1 MNPLSQIVRAARP
14 IYRTFST
21 SVSSASQAKEIP
33 STGLCFELSDEQKAL
48 QELARKFTREEIT
61 PVAAQYDKS
70 GEYPW
75 PIVKKAWELGLMN
88 GHIPEHCG
96 GVGNLGVFE
105 ECLIG
110 EEFSFG
116 CTGIG
121 TAVGGTNLGVSG
133 MNMGVFDGCLIG
145 EEFAFG
151 CTGIATALEASG
163 LGQTPVI
170 IAGNK
175 EQQKKYLGRL
185 IDEPLVAAY
194 CVTEPGAGSDVAGV
208 KTKAVKKGDEWII
221 NGQKMWITNGG
232 VANWYFV
239 LARTNPD
246 PKCPASKAFTGF
258 IVERDWPGV
267 NPGRKE
273 LNMGQRASDTRGISF
288 EDVRVPKENVLLGEG
303 DGFKIA
309 MGAFDKTRP
318 PVAAGATGLAARALY
333 EATKYSLER
342 KTFGVPIAAHQA
354 VAFMIADM
362 AIGVESARLAWQR
375 AAWMVDHGQRNT
387 LMASIAKCH
396 ASEIANKAAS
406 DAVQIFG
413 GNGFNTEY
421 PVEKLMRDAKIYQIY
436 EGTSQIQR
444 LIISREILTA
454 AKQSNA

>member
-1 MNPLSQIVRAARP
+1 MNPISKVVRSTRP
-14 IYRTFST
+14 IYRNLST
-21 SVSSASQAKEIP
+21 TSALATSRAIP
-33 STGLCFELSDEQKAL
+33 TTGFCFELNDEQKAL
-48 QELARKFTREEIT
+48 QELARKFTREEII

-75 PIVKKAWELGLMN
+75 PIVKKAWEIGLMN

-96 GVGNLGVFE
+96 GLD
-105 ECLIG
+105 L
-110 EEFSFG
+110 
-116 CTGIG
+116 
-121 TAVGGTNLGVSG
+121 
-133 MNMGVFDGCLIG
+133 GVFDGCMVA
-145 EEFAFG
+145 EELAYG
-151 CTGIATALEASG
+151 CTGIMTAMEASG

-194 CVTEPGAGSDVAGV
+194 GVTEPGAGSDVAGI
-208 KTKAVKKGDEWII
+208 KTRAEKKGDEWIL

-258 IVERDWPGV
+258 IVEREWAGV
-267 NPGRKE
+267 TPGRKE
-273 LNMGQRASDTRGISF
+273 QNMGQRASDTRGITF
-288 EDVRVPKENVLLGEG
+288 EDVRIPKENVLIGEG
-303 DGFKIA
+303 AGFKIA

-318 PVAAGATGLAARALY
+318 PVAAGATGLAQRALD
-333 EATKYSLER
+333 EATRYSLER
-342 KTFGVPIAAHQA
+342 KTFGVPIAQHQA
-354 VAFMIADM
+354 VAFILADM
-362 AIGVESARLAWQR
+362 AIGVETARLAWQR
-375 AAWMVDHGQRNT
+375 SAWMVDHGQKNT
-387 LMASIAKCH
+387 IMASVAKCH

-406 DAVQIFG
+406 DAVQVFG

>member
-1 MNPLSQIVRAARP
+1 MNPISKVVRSSRP
-14 IYRTFST
+14 IYKKLST
-21 SVSSASQAKEIP
+21 TATLAAPKPIP
-33 STGLCFELSDEQKAL
+33 TTGLCFELNDEQKAL
-48 QELARKFTREEIT
+48 QDLARKFTKEEII
-61 PVAAQYDKS
+61 PVAAQYDKT

-96 GVGNLGVFE
+96 GMGLGVME
-105 ECLIG
+105 
-110 EEFSFG
+110 S
-116 CTGIG
+116 GI
-121 TAVGGTNLGVSG
+121 TCEAT
-133 MNMGVFDGCLIG
+133 
-145 EEFAFG
+145 AFG
-151 CTGIATALEASG
+151 CSGIMAALFINDI
-163 LGQTPVI
+163 GQTPVI

-194 CVTEPGAGSDVAGV
+194 GVTEPGAGSDVAGI
-208 KTKAVKKGDEWII
+208 KTRAEKKGDEWIL

-258 IVERDWPGV
+258 IVEREWAGV
-267 NPGRKE
+267 TPGRKE
-273 LNMGQRASDTRGISF
+273 QNMGQRASDTRGITF
-288 EDVRVPKENVLLGEG
+288 EDVRIPKENVLIGEG
-303 DGFKIA
+303 AGFKIA

-318 PVAAGATGLAARALY
+318 PVAAGATGLAQRALY
-333 EATKYSLER
+333 EATRYSLER
-342 KTFGVPIAAHQA
+342 KTFGVPIAQHQA
-354 VAFMIADM
+354 VAFLLADM
-362 AIGVESARLAWQR
+362 AIGVETARLAWQR
-375 AAWMVDHGQRNT
+375 SAWMVDHGQKNT
-387 LMASIAKCH
+387 VMASVAKCH

-406 DAVQIFG
+406 DAVQVFG

-454 AKQSNA
+454 AKQTNA

>member
-1 MNPLSQIVRAARP
+1 MNPIVQIARATRP
-14 IYRTFST
+14 IFRSIST
-21 SVSSASQAKEIP
+21 TTPVASAKPIP
-33 STGLCFELSDEQKAL
+33 TTGLCFELSDEQKAL
-48 QELARKFTREEIT
+48 QDLARKFTKEEIM

-75 PIVKKAWELGLMN
+75 PIVKKAWEVGLMN

-96 GVGNLGVFE
+96 GL
-105 ECLIG
+105 
-110 EEFSFG
+110 
-116 CTGIG
+116 
-121 TAVGGTNLGVSG
+121 NLGVSEACLVCEEIAYGCSG
-133 MNMGVFDGCLIG
+133 MMAAIYITEV
-145 EEFAFG
+145 A
-151 CTGIATALEASG
+151 
-163 LGQTPVI
+163 QTPVI

-185 IDEPLVAAY
+185 IDEPLLAAY
-194 CVTEPGAGSDVAGV
+194 GVTEPGAGSDVAGI
-208 KTKAVKKGDEWII
+208 KTKAEKKGDEWIL

-267 NPGRKE
+267 TPGRKE
-273 LNMGQRASDTRGISF
+273 QNMGQRASDTRGITF
-288 EDVRVPKENVLLGEG
+288 EDVRIPKENVLIGEG
-303 DGFKIA
+303 AGFKIA

-318 PVAAGATGLAARALY
+318 PVAAGATGLANRALY

-342 KTFGVPIAAHQA
+342 KTFGVPIAYHQG
-354 VAFMIADM
+354 VAFMLADM
-362 AIGVESARLAWQR
+362 ATGVETARLAWQK
-375 AAWMVDHGQRNT
+375 AAWMVDHGQKNT
-387 LMASIAKCH
+387 TIASVAKLH
-396 ASEIANKAAS
+396 ASEVANKAAT

-444 LIISREILTA
+444 VIISREAIQA
-454 AKQSNA
+454 AKASM

>member
-1 MNPLSQIVRAARP
+1 MNPISQVVRATRP
-14 IYRTFST
+14 IYRKLST
-21 SVSSASQAKEIP
+21 TVPNGAAAKPIP
-33 STGLCFELSDEQKAL
+33 TTGMCFELNDEQKAL
-48 QELARKFTREEIT
+48 QDLARKFTREEIM

-75 PIVKKAWELGLMN
+75 PIVKKAWEVGLMN
-88 GHIPEHCG
+88 GHVPEHCG
-96 GVGNLGVFE
+96 GLGLGVLESCMVCE
-105 ECLIG
+105 E
-110 EEFSFG
+110 
-116 CTGIG
+116 
-121 TAVGGTNLGVSG
+121 V
-133 MNMGVFDGCLIG
+133 
-145 EEFAFG
+145 AFG
-151 CTGIATALEASG
+151 CSGIMAAIYITEV
-163 LGQTPVI
+163 GQTPVI

-185 IDEPLVAAY
+185 IEEPIVAAY

-208 KTKAVKKGDEWII
+208 KTKAEKKGDEWIL

-258 IVERDWPGV
+258 IVEREWAGV

-273 LNMGQRASDTRGISF
+273 QNMGQRASDTRGITF
-288 EDVRVPKENVLLGEG
+288 EDVRVPKENVLIEEG
-303 DGFKIA
+303 AGFKIA

-318 PVAAGATGLAARALY
+318 PVAAGATGLANRALY
-333 EATKYSLER
+333 EATKYAMER
-342 KTFGVPIAAHQA
+342 KTFGVPIAQHQA
-354 VAFMIADM
+354 VSFMLADM
-362 AIGVESARLAWQR
+362 AIGVEASRLAWQR
-375 AAWMVDHGQRNT
+375 SAWMVDHGQRNT
-387 LMASIAKCH
+387 LMASVAKCF
-396 ASEIANKAAS
+396 ASEVANKAAA